1 MMMRTPLEERF
12 WAKVKK
18 TRTCWLWAG
27 AVGGHGYGNITS
39 GGHIGKTLRAHRVA
53 YALLVGNLPE
63 GVLLDHVC
71 HNKLCVNPAHLR
83 VATPAQNLFNTNL
96 RKDSRSGCKGVRRHG
111 RGWQARLGGKTLGTF
126 PTFKEAQTV
135 YRDAAKLAHG
145 AFYC

>member
-18 TRTCWLWAG
+18 TRTCWLW
-27 AVGGHGYGNITS
+27 T
-39 GGHIGKTLRAHRVA
+39 
-53 YALLVGNLPE
+53 
-63 GVLLDHVC
+63 
-71 HNKLCVNPAHLR
+71 
-83 VATPAQNLFNTNL
+83 
-96 RKDSRSGCKGVRRHG
+96 
-111 RGWQARLGGKTLGTF
+111 GTF